1 LIRGREYPFQKFKNK
16 NKNNYNSKIFYFYWK
31 GCLHFYISISIL
43 FVYIIMNKTE
53 IKKLA
58 IKKLNSK
65 PVKNYKKQK
74 KDCINSFDKSFIQS
88 FIRSYQATH

>member
-1 LIRGREYPFQKFKNK
+1 
-16 NKNNYNSKIFYFYWK
+16 
-31 GCLHFYISISIL
+31 
-43 FVYIIMNKTE
+43 MNRSE

-74 KDCINSFDKSFIQS
+74 KDCITNLIKVL
-88 FIRSYQATH
+88 